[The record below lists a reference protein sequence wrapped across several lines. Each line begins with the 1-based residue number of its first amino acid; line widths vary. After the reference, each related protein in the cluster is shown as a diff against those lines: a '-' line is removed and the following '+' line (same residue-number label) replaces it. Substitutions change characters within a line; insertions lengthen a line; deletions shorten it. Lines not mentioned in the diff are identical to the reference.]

1 MTRRALMLSAALAG
15 CRTAREQQPVVRIAL
30 GSRAAPDFI
39 PTYLAAALGFFRDE
53 GLNVTLQDLASTSK
67 AIEALIGGSADVVT
81 GGYDAAVQMA
91 VEGKFIEAI
100 AVFERWPAIALV
112 VAPQSASSI
121 RTIGDLRGQVVGV
134 SSPGSSTHR
143 VLNYLLMRNGL
154 SPSDVTPVGVGG
166 SFSMAA
172 AVRHGKVAAAVAGAL
187 GLALLSNEFSP
198 VILADCR
205 TQRGAEATLGTSVLP
220 WSCLMVSAE
229 WARSH
234 AEMARK
240 LGRAA
245 RRSLDWIQAHSP
257 EEIAHSIP
265 QEYKGEDPLVYLT
278 AVRDIRPAFSTDGL
292 MATDGPANI
301 QRFIGVFDQRAR
313 TQINLSKTYT
323 NEFVQSK

>member
-1 MTRRALMLSAALAG
+1 M
-15 CRTAREQQPVVRIAL
+15 
-30 GSRAAPDFI
+30 
-39 PTYLAAALGFFRDE
+39 
-53 GLNVTLQDLASTSK
+53 ASTSK
-67 AIEALIGGSADVVT
+67 AIEALLGGSADVVT
-81 GGYDAAVQMA
+81 GGYDAAIQMG

-100 AVFERWPAIALV
+100 AVLERWPPIALV

-278 AVRDIRPAFSTDGL
+278 AVRDIRPVFSIDGL
-292 MATDGPANI
+292 MAPDGPANV
-301 QRFIGVFDQRAR
+301 QRFIGVSDQRAR
-313 TQINLSKTYT
+313 TQIDLSKTYT
-323 NEFVQSK
+323 NEFILSR